1 MSSQLIVI
9 ALVITLACLFLKVPV
24 FISIIAGAGVY
35 FFAEPAVSTHLI
47 VQRTLSGMQ
56 SVPLLAVPFF
66 VYSGVLMN
74 YAGVTQRIMDFCNV
88 LTADMWGG
96 LAQVNILLSTL
107 MGGLSGSSLADA
119 AMEARLL
126 GPDMIKSGY
135 SKGFSANVLTFTSLI
150 TATIPPGVGLI
161 IYGTTGSVSIGK
173 LFSAG
178 IFVGLYMMIVLMVSV
193 AVIARMRG
201 YKPVRQNRAT
211 WKEIGINLKETV
223 WAVMFPV
230 ILLVGIRMGFFS
242 PSEVGA
248 FACFYSV
255 FVGAFIY
262 KELTIKSFITAL
274 RDSIADIGSIMM
286 IVSMTALF
294 GYGIPI
300 DKIPQKMTTFITGI
314 TTNPSLVLILII
326 ILLVFVGMFM
336 EGSVV
341 ILLLTPI
348 LLPMCQSVGIDPVH
362 LGLLMCVIV
371 TMGVN
376 TPPVGMS
383 MYTVNTILD
392 CSLQEYTKS
401 MIPFLAAILLAIGLL
416 AFLPDVVLF
425 LPRLLY

>member
-1 MSSQLIVI
+1 MITVFIVFLILLI
-9 ALVITLACLFLKVPV
+9 IGVPV
-24 FISIIAGAGVY
+24 AFAIGA
-35 FFAEPAVSTHLI
+35 
-47 VQRTLSGMQ
+47 SGMVFFLQNTHFPLTHVAQLPLTQVQ
-56 SVPLLAVPFF
+56 SISMLAIPLFILA
-66 VYSGVLMN
+66 GNLMN
-74 YAGVTQRIMDFCNV
+74 NGGVTKRLV
-88 LTADMWGG
+88 SLATLLTGHMRGG
-96 LAQVNILLSTL
+96 LAQTSVVLSTL
-107 MGGLSGSSLADA
+107 MGGVSGSATADA

-201 YKPVRQNRAT
+201 YKPIRRERAT
-211 WKEIGINLKETV
+211 LREIGINLKETI

-262 KELTIKSFITAL
+262 KELTVQSFLKAL
-274 RDSIADIGSIMM
+274 KDSIGDIGSIMM
-286 IVSMTALF
+286 IVSLTALF

-300 DKIPQKMTTFITGI
+300 DKIPQKMTAFITGI
-314 TTNPSLVLILII
+314 TTNPALVLVLII

-362 LGLLMCVIV
+362 LGL
-371 TMGVN
+371 
-376 TPPVGMS
+376 P
-383 MYTVNTILD
+383 
-392 CSLQEYTKS
+392 E
-401 MIPFLAAILLAIGLL
+401 
-416 AFLPDVVLF
+416 
-425 LPRLLY
+425 

>member
-1 MSSQLIVI
+1 MIYVFIVFLILLMI
-9 ALVITLACLFLKVPV
+9 GVPV
-24 FISIIAGAGVY
+24 AFAIGA
-35 FFAEPAVSTHLI
+35 
-47 VQRTLSGMQ
+47 SGMIFFILNTQFPFTHIAQLPLTQVQ
-56 SVPLLAVPFF
+56 SISMLAIPLFILA
-66 VYSGVLMN
+66 GNLMN
-74 YAGVTQRIMDFCNV
+74 NGGVTKRLV
-88 LTADMWGG
+88 SLATLLTGHMRGG
-96 LAQVNILLSTL
+96 LAQTSVVLSTL
-107 MGGLSGSSLADA
+107 MGGVSGSATADA

-178 IFVGLYMMIVLMVSV
+178 IFVGLYMMIVLMLAV
-193 AVIARMRG
+193 AIIARMRG
-201 YKPVRQNRAT
+201 YKPIREKKAT
-211 WKEIGINLKETV
+211 LKEIIDNLKETI

-230 ILLVGIRMGFFS
+230 ILLVGIRMGVFS

-255 FVGAFIY
+255 FVGVFIY
-262 KELTIKSFITAL
+262 KELTLSAFLTAL
-274 RDSIADIGSIMM
+274 KDSIADIGSIMM
-286 IVSMTALF
+286 IVSLTALF

-300 DKIPQKMTTFITGI
+300 DKIPQKMTGFITGI

-326 ILLVFVGMFM
+326 LLLVFIGMFM

-362 LGLLMCVIV
+362 LGLLMCIIV

-383 MYTVNTILD
+383 MYTVNTILG
-392 CSLQEYTKS
+392 CSLEEYTKS
-401 MIPFLAAILLAIGLL
+401 MIPFLVVILLAIGLL
-416 AFLPDVVLF
+416 AFFPDVVLF

>member
-1 MSSQLIVI
+1 MIYVFITFLIF
-9 ALVITLACLFLKVPV
+9 LVAGVPV
-24 FISIIAGAGVY
+24 AFAIGA
-35 FFAEPAVSTHLI
+35 
-47 VQRTLSGMQ
+47 SGMVFFLLNPHFPLTHVAQLPLTQVQ
-56 SVPLLAVPFF
+56 SISMLAIPLFILA
-66 VYSGVLMN
+66 GNLMN
-74 YAGVTQRIMDFCNV
+74 NGGVTRRPV
-88 LTADMWGG
+88 SLATLLTGHMRGG
-96 LAQVNILLSTL
+96 LAQTSVVLSTL
-107 MGGLSGSSLADA
+107 MGGVSGSATADA

-201 YKPVRQNRAT
+201 YKPVRQTRAT
-211 WKEIGINLKETV
+211 LREILINLKETI

-262 KELTIKSFITAL
+262 KELTVESFIRAL

-286 IVSMTALF
+286 IVSLTALF

-314 TTNPSLVLILII
+314 TTSPSLVLILII

-392 CSLQEYTKS
+392 CSLEEYTRS
-401 MIPFLAAILLAIGLL
+401 MIPFLAAILLAIGVL
-416 AFLPDVVLF
+416 AFFPDAVLF

>member
-1 MSSQLIVI
+1 MIYVFIVFLIF
-9 ALVITLACLFLKVPV
+9 LVMGVPV
-24 FISIIAGAGVY
+24 AFAIGA
-35 FFAEPAVSTHLI
+35 
-47 VQRTLSGMQ
+47 SGMVFFLLNTHFPLTHIAQLPLTQVQ
-56 SVPLLAVPFF
+56 SISMLAIPLFILA
-66 VYSGVLMN
+66 GNLMN
-74 YAGVTQRIMDFCNV
+74 NGGVTKRLV
-88 LTADMWGG
+88 SLATLLTGHMRGG
-96 LAQVNILLSTL
+96 LAQTSVVLSTL
-107 MGGLSGSSLADA
+107 MGGVSGSATADA

-341 ILLLTPI
+341 ILL
-348 LLPMCQSVGIDPVH
+348 PMCQSVGIDPVH